1 MNHDLFADDD
11 FNGNRAYAA
20 AGVAIAN
27 PKGYRTANL
36 PSTSSPMKSRNSKIA
51 GQNMMYS
58 SVGDEERRRAAEIN
72 AEREQLEYQQFNNN
86 DITATMENPDGTLG
100 VTQTNIDNTD
110 PTPRMGGGQVGDNSA
125 RLIKNG

>member
-1 MNHDLFADDD
+1 MA
-11 FNGNRAYAA
+11 
-20 AGVAIAN
+20 
-27 PKGYRTANL
+27 
-36 PSTSSPMKSRNSKIA
+36 
-51 GQNMMYS
+51 YS

-86 DITATMENPDGTLG
+86 DITTMENPDGTLG